1 VTEQGGYKM
10 LSIRNLTKR
19 YGDKV
24 AVDNLSLSLESG
36 KICAF
41 IGKNGAGKTTTL
53 KCCVGM
59 LSFEQ
64 GEITINGISVKND
77 PIAVKRNIAYIPDN
91 PDIYEFMTGIG
102 YLNFIA
108 DIFGLSK
115 EVREERIRRI
125 ADTFDLTADLAQ
137 NVSAYSHGMKQKLV
151 IISALIHEPKLLL
164 MDEPF
169 VGLDP
174 TAAFHLK
181 EEMHALCAKGGAI
194 LYSTHV
200 LEVAQKL
207 CDSVVIIKDGKL
219 VRTGSMEEVTGDSSL
234 EDVFLELDEGKVTS

>member
-1 VTEQGGYKM
+1 M
-10 LSIRNLTKR
+10 LEIKNLTKK
-19 YGDKV
+19 YCDKV

-77 PIAVKRNIAYIPDN
+77 PLAVKKNIAYIPDN

-125 ADTFDLTADLAQ
+125 ADTFDLTKDLAT

-181 EEMHALCAKGGAI
+181 EEMSALCARGGAI

-200 LEVAQKL
+200 LEVAQKV
-207 CDSVVIIKDGKL
+207 CDSVVIIKDGKV

-234 EDVFLELDEGKVTS
+234 EDVFLELDEGKVSS

>member
-1 VTEQGGYKM
+1 M
-10 LSIRNLTKR
+10 LEIKNLTKK

-64 GEITINGISVKND
+64 GEIMIDGISVKND
-77 PIAVKRNIAYIPDN
+77 PLAVKKNIAYIPDN

-125 ADTFDLTADLAQ
+125 ADTFDLTKDLAT

-151 IISALIHEPKLLL
+151 IISALIHEPKLLSI
-164 MDEPF
+164 
-169 VGLDP
+169 G
-174 TAAFHLK
+174 
-181 EEMHALCAKGGAI
+181 
-194 LYSTHV
+194 YRS
-200 LEVAQKL
+200 
-207 CDSVVIIKDGKL
+207 
-219 VRTGSMEEVTGDSSL
+219 RW
-234 EDVFLELDEGKVTS
+234 

>member
-1 VTEQGGYKM
+1 M
-10 LSIRNLTKR
+10 LEIKNLTKK

-77 PIAVKRNIAYIPDN
+77 PLAVKKNIAYIPDN

-125 ADTFDLTADLAQ
+125 ADTFDLTKDLAT

-181 EEMHALCAKGGAI
+181 EEMSALCARGGAI

-200 LEVAQKL
+200 LEVAQKV
-207 CDSVVIIKDGKL
+207 CDSVVIIKDGKV

-234 EDVFLELDEGKVTS
+234 EDVFLELDEGKVSS

>member
-1 VTEQGGYKM
+1 M

-91 PDIYEFMTGIG
+91 PDIYEFMTGIA

-115 EVREERIRRI
+115 DVREERIRRI

-137 NVSAYSHGMKQKLV
+137 NISAYSHGMKQKLV

-207 CDSVVIIKDGKL
+207 CDSVVIIKDGKV

-234 EDVFLELDEGKVTS
+234 EDVFLELEKPDAV

>member
-1 VTEQGGYKM
+1 M
-10 LSIRNLTKR
+10 LSIKNLTKR

-64 GEITINGISVKND
+64 GEIMINGISVKND
-77 PIAVKRNIAYIPDN
+77 PIGVKRNIAYIPDN

-125 ADTFDLTADLAQ
+125 SDTFDLTADLAQ

-234 EDVFLELDEGKVTS
+234 EDVFLELEKPDAV

>member
-1 VTEQGGYKM
+1 M

-64 GEITINGISVKND
+64 GEITINGMSVKND
-77 PIAVKRNIAYIPDN
+77 PLTVKQNIAYIPDN

-115 EVREERIRRI
+115 DVREERIRRI
-125 ADTFDLTADLAQ
+125 SDTFDLTKDLAQ

-234 EDVFLELDEGKVTS
+234 EDVFLELEKPDAV

>member
-1 VTEQGGYKM
+1 M
-10 LSIRNLTKR
+10 LEIKNLTKK

-77 PIAVKRNIAYIPDN
+77 PLAVKQNIAYIPDN
-91 PDIYEFMTGIG
+91 PDIYEFMTGIS

-115 EVREERIRRI
+115 DVREERIRRI
-125 ADTFDLTADLAQ
+125 ADTFDLTKDLAQ

-181 EEMHALCAKGGAI
+181 EEMSALCARGGAI

-207 CDSVVIIKDGKL
+207 CDSVVIIKDGKV

-234 EDVFLELDEGKVTS
+234 EDVFLELDEGKVSS

>member
-1 VTEQGGYKM
+1 M
-10 LSIRNLTKR
+10 LEIKNLTKK

-234 EDVFLELDEGKVTS
+234 EDVFLELEKPDAV

>member
-1 VTEQGGYKM
+1 M
-10 LSIRNLTKR
+10 ILSISNLTKK

-64 GEITINGISVKND
+64 GEIMIDGISVKND
-77 PIAVKRNIAYIPDN
+77 PLAVKQNIGYIPDN
-91 PDIYEFMTGIG
+91 PNIYEFMTGIG

-125 ADTFDLTADLAQ
+125 ADTFDLTKDLAT

-181 EEMHALCAKGGAI
+181 EEMSALCARGGAI

-200 LEVAQKL
+200 LEVAQKV
-207 CDSVVIIKDGKL
+207 CDSVVIIKDGKV

-234 EDVFLELDEGKVTS
+234 EDVFLELDEGKVSS